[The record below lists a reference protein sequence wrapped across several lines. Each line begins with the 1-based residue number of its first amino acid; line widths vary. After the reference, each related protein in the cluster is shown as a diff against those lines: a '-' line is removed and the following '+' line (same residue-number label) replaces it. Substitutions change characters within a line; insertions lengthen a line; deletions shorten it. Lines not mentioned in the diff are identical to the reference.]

1 MFFSRLCD
9 FLRIT
14 IAIYFLSNG
23 RVAIAPN
30 ADEANCIDQASSLL
44 KRPSS
49 SNDGNPQKQEWY
61 SASQTSHSDGSS
73 GNPPDGG
80 WPRILPPNHD
90 GMQLDLP
97 GNRNQIPIDDPN
109 HVVIDPPFQIVVTGS
124 IRNADMPREQITAWE
139 HHFSHFIEFYWAPS
153 TRKPIRQPSSTT
165 FSNWPAATVSFIHRN
180 SQPVELIIPLTS
192 DGKIYEKSSLVERI
206 TELQKW
212 LLYTHKIVLQLLH
225 PELKPDDW
233 IDFHRDLVIKWFFEE
248 LFKPTHGLPVF
259 GPAKPIDGANEP
271 FGRLQSYVFKLLQ
284 NKASV
289 SMASVAI
296 VGSWH
301 KRRDHAAWQYL
312 FNNDHEFWEAV
323 AQSMIREAN
332 DPINDESNIHLTLTL
347 KGHPASTVGTSPGGP
362 SSLTISDDKIGNF
375 KFHGPDQLDVENL
388 HNKNHLRWLRH
399 LPDHALTGPRRY
411 GSDYGTKILQIS
423 SDYHHDAVFSHAK
436 VLYRFPNVGIAI
448 EARDKMADIRVMS
461 SSQFML
467 PRSHVQNQIQR
478 LVKHLETVS
487 QDTFALIDDRFH
499 RGFSPLWMK
508 LHEEFLK
515 WFGVN
520 LLGQDVLQH
529 QFNGQ
534 RKFPIVGRVV
544 TSRIKVDQ
552 DPPYDSAQLFI
563 INVLSNTE
571 SRLWDASLV
580 LFGYWL
586 KNESKPDW
594 NFYFKTDE
602 FFSYF
607 MRRVSER
614 SLRRVPDLN

>member
-1 MFFSRLCD
+1 MFFSRFCD

-90 GMQLDLP
+90 GIQLDLP

-259 GPAKPIDGANEP
+259 GLAKPIDGANEP

-323 AQSMIREAN
+323 VQSMIREAN

-362 SSLTISDDKIGNF
+362 SSCGDDSAIPVDRKIRFRLEAHQRTSPFSSLSSLPQLGDYLLVLTAA
-375 KFHGPDQLDVENL
+375 
-388 HNKNHLRWLRH
+388 HL
-399 LPDHALTGPRRY
+399 
-411 GSDYGTKILQIS
+411 
-423 SDYHHDAVFSHAK
+423 VFSGTSP
-436 VLYRFPNVGIAI
+436 F
-448 EARDKMADIRVMS
+448 S
-461 SSQFML
+461 SLSSL
-467 PRSHVQNQIQR
+467 PQ
-478 LVKHLETVS
+478 
-487 QDTFALIDDRFH
+487 
-499 RGFSPLWMK
+499 
-508 LHEEFLK
+508 
-515 WFGVN
+515 
-520 LLGQDVLQH
+520 LGDYL
-529 QFNGQ
+529 
-534 RKFPIVGRVV
+534 
-544 TSRIKVDQ
+544 
-552 DPPYDSAQLFI
+552 
-563 INVLSNTE
+563 
-571 SRLWDASLV
+571 LV
-580 LFGYWL
+580 LTAAHLVFSGTSPFSSLSSLPQLGDYLLVLTAAHLVFSGYEPSL
-586 KNESKPDW
+586 LSTGSNRLS
-594 NFYFKTDE
+594 
-602 FFSYF
+602 
-607 MRRVSER
+607 SE
-614 SLRRVPDLN
+614 PA